1 MSSNKKFSFS
11 ELNNLFNNGPLK
23 DHQDAKNYISGY
35 FFPLINGTHALIE
48 NNDLTIIQDE
58 TLRKVYLARFPKQI
72 KKFYLEE
79 TIPKNIICDV
89 KQPIITEQSI
99 NVCKRFKHEYQ
110 EYNTFDKKTKSSVE
124 LFLTYI
130 YEVWADSN
138 DDSFNYI
145 INWLANMTQ
154 GNKNISC
161 IYAKSTFEGTGKS
174 TLPEFLSEFI
184 LGYQLTCKGKS
195 DHLKG
200 QHNSSLMGRL
210 FVYFEELQ
218 IFSKSE
224 WLAVDTEMK
233 DIITSKWGSY
243 TDKYEKRIET
253 DNINNIMITTNHNFK
268 GVNGRRYFVIDISTK
283 YTNDTAY
290 YGNLRKKCFN
300 DLVGKAFFSYLLE
313 IDVSNFN
320 SAIMPETKNK
330 RDLIIEYLSPIE
342 KFLKVEFVL
351 QNKSVDDKVINLCA
365 AFKGFYTSNPSIN
378 NDKFNSVSFNRL
390 MREIGFDSY
399 KTGGYY
405 KYKISIETLKKMSVD
420 RKWIHDFDTI
430 ENNEEIEKS
439 NDIKTCLN
447 GDGVVLTNNEYEEYS
462 SLLAEK
468 KARDKKGGIMITID
482 EYEEFKAYKE
492 KVVESKPKLTL
503 MNINKNKKSKVKK
516 NIKEV
521 VKEDEEEDEEEDDIM
536 KEEDEK
542 KPIKKIKDLKDSEI
556 DDLEF
561 NF

>member
-1 MSSNKKFSFS
+1 
-11 ELNNLFNNGPLK
+11 
-23 DHQDAKNYISGY
+23 
-35 FFPLINGTHALIE
+35 
-48 NNDLTIIQDE
+48 
-58 TLRKVYLARFPKQI
+58 
-72 KKFYLEE
+72 
-79 TIPKNIICDV
+79 
-89 KQPIITEQSI
+89 
-99 NVCKRFKHEYQ
+99 
-110 EYNTFDKKTKSSVE
+110 
-124 LFLTYI
+124 
-130 YEVWADSN
+130 
-138 DDSFNYI
+138 
-145 INWLANMTQ
+145 
-154 GNKNISC
+154 
-161 IYAKSTFEGTGKS
+161 
-174 TLPEFLSEFI
+174 
-184 LGYQLTCKGKS
+184 
-195 DHLKG
+195 
-200 QHNSSLMGRL
+200 
-210 FVYFEELQ
+210 
-218 IFSKSE
+218 
-224 WLAVDTEMK
+224 
-233 DIITSKWGSY
+233 
-243 TDKYEKRIET
+243 
-253 DNINNIMITTNHNFK
+253 MITTNHNFK

-283 YTNDTAY
+283 YTNDTVY

-351 QNKSVDDKVINLCA
+351 QNKPVDDKVINLCA
-365 AFKGFYTSNPSIN
+365 AFKGFYASNPSIN

-399 KTGGYY
+399 KTGGYF

-430 ENNEEIEKS
+430 ENNEEIEKT

-447 GDGVVLTNNEYEEYS
+447 GDGVVLTNNEYEEYL

-468 KARDKKGGIMITID
+468 KTRDKKGGIMITID
-482 EYEEFKAYKE
+482 EYEEFKTYKE

-503 MNINKNKKSKVKK
+503 TNTNKNKKSKVKK

-521 VKEDEEEDEEEDDIM
+521 VKEDDEEEEEDDIM

>member
-1 MSSNKKFSFS
+1 MSSQNSLFSFI

-23 DHQDAKNYISGY
+23 NYQDAKNYISRY
-35 FFPLINGTHALIE
+35 FYPLINGTHALVE
-48 NNDLTIIQDE
+48 NNEITIIQDE

-110 EYNTFDKKTKSSVE
+110 EYKTFDKKTKSSVE

-138 DDSFNYI
+138 DDSYNYI

-218 IFSKSE
+218 IFYKAE

-253 DNINNIMITTNHNFK
+253 NNINNIMITTNHNFK

-283 YTNDTAY
+283 YTNDTVY

-313 IDVSNFN
+313 IDVSDFN

-330 RDLIIEYLSPIE
+330 RDLIVEYLSPIE

-351 QNKSVDDKVINLCA
+351 QNKPVNDKVINLCA
-365 AFKGFYTSNPSIN
+365 AFKGFHSTNTNIN
-378 NDKFNSVSFNRL
+378 NDKFDSVSFNRL

-399 KTGGYY
+399 KTGGYF

-430 ENNEEIEKS
+430 ENNEEIEKT

-447 GDGVVLTNNEYEEYS
+447 GDGVVITNNEYEEYL

-468 KARDKKGGIMITID
+468 KARIEKENMKIQ
-482 EYEEFKAYKE
+482 EVEEVKL
-492 KVVESKPKLTL
+492 PK
-503 MNINKNKKSKVKK
+503 MNVKK
-516 NIKEV
+516 K
-521 VKEDEEEDEEEDDIM
+521 
-536 KEEDEK
+536 
-542 KPIKKIKDLKDSEI
+542 
-556 DDLEF
+556 
-561 NF
+561 